1 MEAREASL
9 AELYGTGR
17 GGGGGGL
24 ISLISTKGRR
34 VLTELILYCLKL
46 TAYF

>member
-17 GGGGGGL
+17 GWGGL